1 MFNSQKF
8 DNAVELGSRSAL
20 LVIYNNV
27 IIKNDETHE
36 DLESHK
42 RVKKFKYSENYVSPK
57 LNLSLFNS

>member
-1 MFNSQKF
+1 MLTVCFYVQFSEKF

-42 RVKKFKYSENYVSPK
+42 KFIEKIQV
-57 LNLSLFNS
+57 F